1 MLFNYSLYTRLPD
14 LLFTTNVT
22 KEQLSDACQSHQSHV
37 WLHFHLSWDEA
48 CVPDHE
54 RIFLLY
60 TQALKGNIQSL
71 GDGVVKRKRFLM
83 LSFNVQ
89 IIKSRKTWFVPLFAT
104 SKVVDIFLREPIIAS
119 GAADERLA
127 GDAISAC
134 VLLPAGYL
142 RFCHLSQSVCHKRSM
157 ITVF

>member
-22 KEQLSDACQSHQSHV
+22 KEQLSDACQSCQSHV

-48 CVPDHE
+48 CTHDVPDHE

-89 IIKSRKTWFVPLFAT
+89 IIKSLKT
-104 SKVVDIFLREPIIAS
+104 
-119 GAADERLA
+119 
-127 GDAISAC
+127 
-134 VLLPAGYL
+134 
-142 RFCHLSQSVCHKRSM
+142 
-157 ITVF
+157 